1 MGYFEPQILFA
12 PNMCILLLYA
22 YNIAGIAIPFTFLT
36 FTVHR
41 FCSIVYHTQPFFKKK
56 RWVGICIASQW
67 IILFVISLPFIFRN
81 GPYCSNELWMR
92 IYTCVL
98 SVVAPT
104 LINTILNILIFIHV
118 RSSSRRINP
127 HTTDTSIN
135 TIAQGEKQERQQLV
149 SRRELALLR
158 QMTFTFVV
166 FITGWFPIFAV
177 IIISYFINI
186 DSTISAAF
194 AMLSQLCILSIII
207 NLFIYNHE
215 LKEYLL
221 NKIQQVIRF

>member
-1 MGYFEPQILFA
+1 MRYFELQILFA
-12 PNMCILLLYA
+12 PNMCILVFYA
-22 YNIAGIAIPFTFLT
+22 YNIAGIAIPFAFLT

-81 GPYCSNELWMR
+81 GPYCSYELWMR

-98 SVVAPT
+98 SVVVPT

-127 HTTDTSIN
+127 RTTDTSIN
-135 TIAQGEKQERQQLV
+135 TIAQREKQERQQAN
-149 SRRELALLR
+149 RRDLALLR
-158 QMTFTFVV
+158 QMTFTFVI
-166 FITGWFPIFAV
+166 FITGWFPVFLV
-177 IIISYFINI
+177 FIISYFINI
-186 DSTISAAF
+186 NSTILAAF

-207 NLFIYNHE
+207 NLFIRNHE

-221 NKIQQVIRF
+221 NKIRQVIRF